1 MSLTTHK
8 IDSSH
13 HPTVDL
19 FLDGKSIVTIGIEV
33 EVARSIAGVLAVVQH
48 GRLTEIKSGSC
59 AVSGLLAVQQI
70 EITKRQRKFD
80 LPARSGC
87 TLVCR
92 YSSQAQALDLS
103 SRSSS
108 LTRKRR
114 QHEGTGTPTRRG
126 DTNSVGGMG
135 RAGHSASLTQGR
147 TMSDPLVCEPAPNPV
162 TEPVVLRR

>member
-1 MSLTTHK
+1 
-8 IDSSH
+8 
-13 HPTVDL
+13 
-19 FLDGKSIVTIGIEV
+19 
-33 EVARSIAGVLAVVQH
+33 VLAVVQH

-59 AVSGLLAVQQI
+59 VVSGLLAVQQLA
-70 EITKRQRKFD
+70 ITKRQRKFD

-114 QHEGTGTPTRRG
+114 RHEGTGTPTRRG

>member
-1 MSLTTHK
+1 
-8 IDSSH
+8 
-13 HPTVDL
+13 L

-33 EVARSIAGVLAVVQH
+33 EVALSIAGVLAVVQH

-114 QHEGTGTPTRRG
+114 QHGDLVRRP
-126 DTNSVGGMG
+126 DAAIPDSVGGMG

-147 TMSDPLVCEPAPNPV
+147 TMSDPLVCDL
-162 TEPVVLRR
+162 LRIL

>member
-1 MSLTTHK
+1 
-8 IDSSH
+8 
-13 HPTVDL
+13 L

-70 EITKRQRKFD
+70 AITKRQRKFD

-92 YSSQAQALDLS
+92 YSSQAQALDLTPAAHVVV
-103 SRSSS
+103 RRHIGAVATLS
-108 LTRKRR
+108 LHT
-114 QHEGTGTPTRRG
+114 
-126 DTNSVGGMG
+126 
-135 RAGHSASLTQGR
+135 SASIPSRATIGWCKGAAVRLSNGR
-147 TMSDPLVCEPAPNPV
+147 N
-162 TEPVVLRR
+162 

>member
-48 GRLTEIKSGSC
+48 GRLTEIKSGRC

-103 SRSSS
+103 SRSS